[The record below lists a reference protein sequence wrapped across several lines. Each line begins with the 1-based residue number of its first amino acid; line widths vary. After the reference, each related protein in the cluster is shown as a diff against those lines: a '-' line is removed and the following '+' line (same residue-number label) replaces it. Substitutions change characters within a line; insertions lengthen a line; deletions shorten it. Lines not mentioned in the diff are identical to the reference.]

1 MEVDKFISDLLE
13 EVYNRLYDI
22 GMKGRIVILKLM
34 VRRED
39 VFLETVKFMGM

>member
-1 MEVDKFISDLLE
+1 MEVDKFIRDLLE
-13 EVYNRLYDI
+13 EVYSRLYDI

-39 VFLETVKFMGM
+39 VFLEMVKFMGM

>member
-1 MEVDKFISDLLE
+1 MEVDKFIRDLLE

-39 VFLETVKFMGM
+39 VFLEIVKFMGM

>member
-1 MEVDKFISDLLE
+1 MEVDKFIRDLLE

-39 VFLETVKFMGM
+39 VFLEMVKFMGM